1 MVWPLVNDP
10 IAIWVQEIQH
20 GKIHGLGVACIGP
33 PPCFC
38 FLTSHAEAILSY
50 FQGIHQLTKT
60 IDTQK
65 WMVQLWCNGAM
76 HGPISSGSPRPSSQT
91 SWVSW
96 NEPKW
101 AKIVLSLHCL
111 TCESR
116 DQQTSGIPQDCRS
129 SSSPRKERPKTHL
142 NLRSVEDLW
151 LFPIAENCQ
160 LESILWLRS
169 WWAKF
174 IPQFL
179 VHHIGNLDGWM
190 PSICGFL
197 KYCSTLFNQ
206 RLTEGSPPWNSWNLG
221 MPSYL
226 LQPSWRL
233 PTRTP
238 RRQETWRA
246 LNFGVAGMACC
257 RAEAAALNE
266 DPQSVPWALSLPL
279 WWLSCFQYQHDHRC
293 PFSINRRCH
302 LPSFTFCWFI
312 WGYSLYL
319 STNQG

>member
-76 HGPISSGSPRPSSQT
+76 HGPISSGSPRPSISNLMGQL
-91 SWVSW
+91 
-96 NEPKW
+96 EW
-101 AKIVLSLHCL
+101 AKMSQKCIVASLF
-111 TCESR
+111 
-116 DQQTSGIPQDCRS
+116 
-129 SSSPRKERPKTHL
+129 
-142 NLRSVEDLW
+142 DLW
-151 LFPIAENCQ
+151 VKRPTNFGDPPRLQVKFKSSERTSQDSPEPQVCWGSMTISHRENCQ

-266 DPQSVPWALSLPL
+266 DPQKCPMGVVTPVMMTFLFSV
-279 WWLSCFQYQHDHRC
+279 
-293 PFSINRRCH
+293 
-302 LPSFTFCWFI
+302 
-312 WGYSLYL
+312 
-319 STNQG
+319 STWS